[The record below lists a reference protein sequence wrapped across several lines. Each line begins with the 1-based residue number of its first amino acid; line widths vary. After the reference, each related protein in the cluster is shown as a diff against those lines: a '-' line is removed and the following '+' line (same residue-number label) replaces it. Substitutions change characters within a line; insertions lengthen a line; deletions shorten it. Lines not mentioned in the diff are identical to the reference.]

1 MNDLLTAARII
12 GAAQHVILTGH
23 IMPDG
28 DSLGSVIALG
38 LALESQ
44 GKQVVFVSGD
54 PIPPGYAFLPEVNR
68 FAIGH
73 LPPGTYDLLIVL
85 DCSTPERLADVC
97 REHPL
102 LKSNSICLDHHA
114 SASLFCRY
122 NYIDP
127 QAAAVGEIVF
137 DLLQILGIP
146 LTYEIAV
153 CLYVAILTD
162 TGSFRYENTTAATH
176 RRVAALLDTG
186 IDPAT
191 IATRVY
197 EEKPLRG
204 IRLLQ
209 AALAS
214 LKVSPR
220 GRVAWMTLDWG
231 TMQALGATDADADG
245 LVDYARIIRGVEVA
259 ILLRETAPGKT
270 RVGFR
275 SKRHVDVNRLAARFG
290 GGGHPRAAG
299 CLLDGQPGE
308 IAAKVVSAAMD
319 AAGELP

>member
-1 MNDLLTAARII
+1 MNDLLTVARII
-12 GAAQHVILTGH
+12 GAAQRIILTGH

-28 DSLGSVIALG
+28 DSLGSVVALG
-38 LALESQ
+38 LALETQ
-44 GKQVVFVSGD
+44 GKEVIFVSGD
-54 PIPPGYAFLPEVNR
+54 PIPAAYAFLPEANR
-68 FAIGH
+68 FVIGH
-73 LPPGTYDLLIVL
+73 LPPGNYDLLLVL
-85 DCSTPERLADVC
+85 DCSTPERLAHVC
-97 REHPL
+97 RNHPL
-102 LKSNSICLDHHA
+102 LNENSVCIDHHA
-114 SASLFCRY
+114 STTLFCRY

-127 QAAAVGEIVF
+127 HAAAVGEIVF
-137 DLLQILGIP
+137 DLLQVLGIP
-146 LTYEIAV
+146 LTRPIAES
-153 CLYVAILTD
+153 LYVAILTD

-186 IDPAT
+186 IDPAA

-214 LKVSPR
+214 LKVSPG

-245 LVDYARIIRGVEVA
+245 LVDYARIIEGVEVA

-270 RVGFR
+270 RIGLR
-275 SKRHVDVNRLAARFG
+275 SKRYVDVNRLAALFG

-299 CLLDGQPGE
+299 CLVDGQPDE
-308 IAAKVVSAAMD
+308 VAARIVPVAME
-319 AAGELP
+319 AAGE